1 MPMFYEKGGLAA
13 QVGLKSRTTVLDP
26 NPRGVYVP
34 MWFNPGKGVEGASGA
49 DIQEIA
55 RRMRLMKHWVEMV
68 EGQCEIHRINVVKVM
83 TTARKSANPCYD
95 Y

>member
-1 MPMFYEKGGLAA
+1 MFYEKGGLAA

-49 DIQEIA
+49 CAAPTALAAAEE
-55 RRMRLMKHWVEMV
+55 RLRVP
-68 EGQCEIHRINVVKVM
+68 G
-83 TTARKSANPCYD
+83 P
-95 Y
+95 